1 MFKSV
6 LAHASCVFDIT
17 GFGEIGEMTR
27 LTTLRRQTCI
37 IYSSSAKQY
46 YSKKITINLSDDV
59 KIFMPPPPLST
70 GGIKQPVCPRTSV
83 SVCESVFHL
92 YIS

>member
-1 MFKSV
+1 VFKSV

-37 IYSSSAKQY
+37 IYSCSAKQY
-46 YSKKITINLSDDV
+46 YSKKNNN
-59 KIFMPPPPLST
+59 
-70 GGIKQPVCPRTSV
+70 
-83 SVCESVFHL
+83 
-92 YIS
+92 